1 MIWNLLWIHLVV
13 VLIFLSGFVDSVD
26 GWISKTYRFHHLPKP
41 FSCALC
47 TTFWASLIWVIATGR
62 FSLLSIVFCLANAH
76 LTEITTPLI
85 TLVKNALLKIIELMN
100 RLLWK
105 R

>member
-1 MIWNLLWIHLVV
+1 MILNLLWINLIV
-13 VLIFLSGFVDSVD
+13 VLIFLSGFIDSVD
-26 GWISKTYRFHHLPKP
+26 GWISKTYKFHHLPKP

-47 TTFWASLIWVIATGR
+47 TTFWASLIWVIATGQ

-85 TLVKNALLKIIELMN
+85 TLVKNLLLKAIGLINDILY
-100 RLLWK
+100 
-105 R
+105 